1 MDARDWRL
9 CSARGSV
16 RDFPAIGRSEPS
28 RRLWDWRFGE
38 STAKRLAAAFAGGM
52 LMMFG
57 ARLAQGCTSGHGIS
71 GVLQLA
77 LSSWI
82 FVVLLFV
89 AGVATTFALY
99 GKEARNHV

>member
-1 MDARDWRL
+1 
-9 CSARGSV
+9 
-16 RDFPAIGRSEPS
+16 
-28 RRLWDWRFGE
+28 
-38 STAKRLAAAFAGGM
+38 
-52 LMMFG
+52 MMFG

-82 FVVLLFV
+82 FVVFLFLSGIG
-89 AGVATTFALY
+89 ATFALY